1 MGGGGRGAWERGT
14 VGQSQVALHLF
25 GGMVKLRYRECV
37 CVCDRPC
44 GSGWVFLV
52 SRQDRESLL
61 EGGQR
66 HPGFEFSPSSVS
78 GLLPALSLSL

>member
-37 CVCDRPC
+37 CV
-44 GSGWVFLV
+44 
-52 SRQDRESLL
+52 
-61 EGGQR
+61 
-66 HPGFEFSPSSVS
+66 
-78 GLLPALSLSL
+78 